1 MATAVVKSAKSAA
14 PGQYLG
20 YGLQDV
26 RLCRHL
32 LTASTGCVVSLEYI
46 DDTAIHRPDGV
57 MMLEQSKSAVSA
69 SNPVADSSVELWK
82 CFANWASL
90 CADGEVNPSTTRF
103 RIYACPKKDGPL
115 VQRLHATSDIDEAKA
130 ILTTIAEKITPSTK
144 LKGSN
149 PKISEFLGAG
159 EETCVQIILNFRLV
173 MSDDPLEP
181 IREVLRLHVLDDA
194 LDDFCAHAIG
204 MAKNRIAALIRAKQ
218 KPQIDA
224 DRFRQDL
231 RGFIRKH
238 GALGLLMPTTG
249 KPTPEEVDQT
259 LSSSPI
265 FVQQLVRVKMPT
277 EHVVRAVSDYL
288 RSTADQTLWAADG
301 RIVEE
306 SLDELH
312 DTLEAHFQ
320 ITRDEIEELHGAHDA
335 ETRGRQVYRRC
346 VSHQAPLQG
355 LSVPGYFIPGSFN
368 MLADAMRVGWHPNYA
383 DFFPGE

>member
-32 LTASTGCVVSLEYI
+32 LTASTGCVVSLEYV
-46 DDTAIHRPDGV
+46 DDTAIHRPDGA

-69 SNPVADSSVELWK
+69 SNPVADSSIELWK

-90 CADGEVNPSTTRF
+90 CADGEVRQSTTRF
-103 RIYACPKKDGPL
+103 RLYVCPKKHGPL
-115 VQRLHATSDIDEAKA
+115 VLRLHAASDIDEAKA
-130 ILTTIAEKITPSTK
+130 ILTTIAKKITPSTK
-144 LKGSN
+144 LKGCN
-149 PKISEFLGAG
+149 PKITEFLGAG
-159 EETCVQIILNFRLV
+159 EEICTQIILNFRLV
-173 MSDDPLEP
+173 MGDDPLEP
-181 IREVLRLHVLDDA
+181 IREVLRLHVLNDA

-204 MAKNRIAALIRAKQ
+204 MAKNQIAALIRAKL

-224 DRFRQDL
+224 DRFRQNL

-259 LSSSPI
+259 LSTSPI
-265 FVQQLVRVKMPT
+265 FVQQLVRVKMAT

-301 RIVEE
+301 QIVEE
-306 SLDELH
+306 SLNELH

-320 ITRDEIEELHGAHDA
+320 NTRDEIEELHGAHDA

>member
-1 MATAVVKSAKSAA
+1 MATAVIKSAKSAA

-32 LTASTGCVVSLEYI
+32 LTASRGCVVSLEYI

-90 CADGEVNPSTTRF
+90 CADGEVKPSTTRF
-103 RIYACPKKDGPL
+103 RLYVCPKKDGPL
-115 VQRLHATSDIDEAKA
+115 VQRLHAASDIDEAKA
-130 ILTTIAEKITPSTK
+130 ILTTIAKRITPSTR
-144 LKGSN
+144 LKGCN
-149 PKISEFLGAG
+149 PKITEFLGAG
-159 EETCVQIILNFRLV
+159 EETCTQIILNFRLV

-249 KPTPEEVDQT
+249 KPTSEEVDQT

-355 LSVPGYFIPGSFN
+355 LIVPGYFIPGSFN
-368 MLADAMRVGWHPNYA
+368 MLADAMRVGWHPKYA
-383 DFFPGE
+383 DYFPGE